1 MIKGSTIL
9 VVDDEESIRFT
20 FDAFL
25 SEEGYRV
32 LTAKN
37 FQEASTLI
45 KTADPDLIF
54 ADILLG
60 DRTGFDLL
68 RTVREKNLACPFVLI
83 TGAPDF
89 DTAVEAVRLG
99 AYDYIPKPVKRDTLV
114 RVARIA
120 LSHRML
126 QLEKEKY
133 RLNLEA
139 IFDSVKDGLIMV
151 DKKRNIV
158 EINRAARTIC
168 RLSRESLGRSF
179 DSVDLGCGKQCTE
192 ALKAFFKEKNPIETS
207 RLRCLGVEGEN
218 RTIALSF
225 SPLRSPTGN
234 FSGAVMVVRDETRL
248 DELERDLKE
257 RRNFHG
263 ITGKSPRMQE
273 VYGLIEALA
282 DVDTTVLVTGESGTG
297 KELVARAL
305 HYSGPRRDRPLVPV
319 NCAALADNLL
329 ESELFGHVK
338 GAFTGAI
345 KDMVGRFQQAD
356 GGTLF
361 LDEIGDISPALQV
374 RLLRVLQEK
383 KIERVG
389 DSRQIPVNVRIVA
402 ATNQDLPARVRKGL
416 FREDLFFR
424 LKVVNIQLPP
434 LRQRREDIPL
444 LVDDFIERFNT
455 KLNRDIQGISPEVLE
470 MFMAYSWPGNVREL
484 GHFIEHGFILCRG
497 TVIQPQHLPPEIRI
511 SGSSGYSDLD
521 YSSDDEEERVRHA
534 LEKAGWNKAKAARL
548 LGISRR
554 TLYRKISLYDL

>member
-192 ALKAFFKEKNPIETS
+192 A
-207 RLRCLGVEGEN
+207 
-218 RTIALSF
+218 
-225 SPLRSPTGN
+225 
-234 FSGAVMVVRDETRL
+234 
-248 DELERDLKE
+248 
-257 RRNFHG
+257 
-263 ITGKSPRMQE
+263 
-273 VYGLIEALA
+273 
-282 DVDTTVLVTGESGTG
+282 
-297 KELVARAL
+297 
-305 HYSGPRRDRPLVPV
+305 
-319 NCAALADNLL
+319 
-329 ESELFGHVK
+329 
-338 GAFTGAI
+338 
-345 KDMVGRFQQAD
+345 
-356 GGTLF
+356 
-361 LDEIGDISPALQV
+361 
-374 RLLRVLQEK
+374 
-383 KIERVG
+383 
-389 DSRQIPVNVRIVA
+389 
-402 ATNQDLPARVRKGL
+402 
-416 FREDLFFR
+416 
-424 LKVVNIQLPP
+424 
-434 LRQRREDIPL
+434 
-444 LVDDFIERFNT
+444 
-455 KLNRDIQGISPEVLE
+455 
-470 MFMAYSWPGNVREL
+470 
-484 GHFIEHGFILCRG
+484 
-497 TVIQPQHLPPEIRI
+497 
-511 SGSSGYSDLD
+511 
-521 YSSDDEEERVRHA
+521 
-534 LEKAGWNKAKAARL
+534 
-548 LGISRR
+548 
-554 TLYRKISLYDL
+554 